1 MKPKTLKA
9 LKSLCFFVNY
19 IIAASIQAYVRPYRR
34 VIGQGQVAPEFEN
47 RRKREIAEKEK
58 SRAKRAGKKQKR
70 MHESKD
76 LSKNR
81 AINLIFLQKSV
92 DKREDILYNYRST

>member
-1 MKPKTLKA
+1 MTAKTRGIGNRSNKDSITPLTNSFNNIKA
-9 LKSLCFFVNY
+9 W
-19 IIAASIQAYVRPYRR
+19 IHH
-34 VIGQGQVAPEFEN
+34 PEFEN

-92 DKREDILYNYRST
+92 DKREDILYNYSST

>member
-1 MKPKTLKA
+1 MGERQFQNGIVTAQPVSELYAKRQTGPA
-9 LKSLCFFVNY
+9 SLSC
-19 IIAASIQAYVRPYRR
+19 SL
-34 VIGQGQVAPEFEN
+34 PEFEN

>member
-1 MKPKTLKA
+1 MHP
-9 LKSLCFFVNY
+9 
-19 IIAASIQAYVRPYRR
+19 
-34 VIGQGQVAPEFEN
+34 GQELDSVPGRQPPEFEN

-92 DKREDILYNYRST
+92 DKREDILYN

>member
-1 MKPKTLKA
+1 MKHGLQGECRGGTP
-9 LKSLCFFVNY
+9 
-19 IIAASIQAYVRPYRR
+19 AASNP
-34 VIGQGQVAPEFEN
+34 PEFEN

-92 DKREDILYNYRST
+92 DKREDILHNYSST

>member
-1 MKPKTLKA
+1 MAFPTNEGIIPQGKTNVKQKIEGNFHITGSNKMPNIFLFY
-9 LKSLCFFVNY
+9 SFN
-19 IIAASIQAYVRPYRR
+19 I
-34 VIGQGQVAPEFEN
+34 PEFEN

-92 DKREDILYNYRST
+92 DKREDILYN